1 MTAPSLASSSVK
13 EEWEPGNFS
22 GTYLSRESASWA
34 GETFVLYIFS
44 SSSKEEERQKR
55 RKDTKQQFKFQDWR
69 FDTDFFLSPLL
80 FCQGAKLSF
89 SYVVSLL
96 FCQPISLWIQS
107 RFSSR
112 IQASIP
118 RDIIDSIRC

>member
-22 GTYLSRESASWA
+22 GTYLGREAASWA

-55 RKDTKQQFKFQDWR
+55 RKDPKQQFKFQDWR

-118 RDIIDSIRC
+118 RDIFDSIRC